1 MERWISMAGSLVSVI
16 TLCGVLF
23 NYSVIKPL
31 NQAVTSLRQSVDC
44 LRAQLRDT
52 EQKRQGMAERLSR
65 VEEMA
70 DHALHRLDV
79 LEKRSVKP

>member
-31 NQAVTSLRQSVDC
+31 NQAVTALRQSVDC

-52 EQKRQGMAERLSR
+52 EQKRQDMAERLSR